1 MNDGSKS
8 TERESMSGLGVAI
21 YFMLLGPIIA
31 FVPRYFGFSNW
42 LVYPFLAL
50 AGLSILI
57 AVVGGLIELGKLGL
71 LRGLSTGPMAENVGI
86 AFLLGLVAGA
96 FHLGGTYIEVSVL
109 ATVLKILAVI
119 WAALAMLF
127 VAAVLG
133 YILEE
138 RVAQGESGNRGK
150 GKSTAKN
157 LGAFFVW
164 LASLAATLI
173 QSVFLLSELIGS

>member
-1 MNDGSKS
+1 MNGGSKS

-86 AFLLGLVAGA
+86 AVLFGLVAGA

-109 ATVLKILAVI
+109 TTAFKIFAVVG
-119 WAALAMLF
+119 AALATMF
-127 VAAVLG
+127 VAVVLG
-133 YILEE
+133 DILQE
-138 RVAQGESGNRGK
+138 RVAQGGSGNRGK

-173 QSVFLLSELIGS
+173 QSVFLLSELIRR